1 MWLLLLLLPQVL
13 VHLCYCLPPPA
24 CYIYRDM
31 RAGTMQGVLAQRA
44 MLEKAVRQCLLDFM
58 WQQKRLR
65 GWLDTVRQQLGDVV
79 SWENCLRSTYG
90 LTYYSL
96 N

>member
-1 MWLLLLLLPQVL
+1 MNSAAAAAHQLLQVL
-13 VHLCYCLPPPA
+13 IHLCYCLPPPA

-44 MLEKAVRQCLLDFM
+44 VFEKCVRECMMDLL

-65 GWLDTVRQQLGDVV
+65 DWLDMVR
-79 SWENCLRSTYG
+79 
-90 LTYYSL
+90 
-96 N
+96 